1 MAVQAEEPHRL
12 LVAVE
17 QDQGDRIGPG
27 RPDGERLFD
36 GSGELAEGCPLQKA
50 QYLDV
55 LPGACPATLCRSS
68 LPRFHITFAEPASG
82 RTESLSLVTAGSQT
96 VTVGVTRTAQPHRLR
111 VAISLYWPGH
121 HAYGASAYVAAGSS
135 HQGVVIT
142 DPAKRLA
149 QVTLDGAT
157 DLSTILID
165 GEPIYADSQD
175 TASTGSPPAIGAVNT
190 TVSSPQPTLCQS
202 LNH

>member
-1 MAVQAEEPHRL
+1 MTDGRAREVEVVQGLHGRE
-12 LVAVE
+12 
-17 QDQGDRIGPG
+17 PG
-27 RPDGERLFD
+27 RLHAAVGCLPFPFEQLQ
-36 GSGELAEGCPLQKA
+36 LAELQ
-50 QYLDV
+50 QVGQVVDV
-55 LPGACPATLCRSS
+55 VGRGLAGHL
-68 LPRFHITFAEPASG
+68 FA
-82 RTESLSLVTAGSQT
+82 
-96 VTVGVTRTAQPHRLR
+96 
-111 VAISLYWPGH
+111 LYWPGH

-135 HQGVVIT
+135 HQVVVIT